1 MVTVTL
7 TKITLVVAVVT
18 TVVSLVL
25 MITLEQ
31 VVDLLTMEEMLIT
44 M

>member
-7 TKITLVVAVVT
+7 DKITLVVAVVS

-44 M
+44 L